1 MHYNGWVYETFGIS
15 KRFPI
20 KPLQSLLNV
29 PPLKLALPAKCF
41 IYLVCA
47 LNGKFNKSSF
57 IMLSFIKESPE
68 GASPLCTGVTPGS
81 ISKWQ
86 GGLG

>member
-1 MHYNGWVYETFGIS
+1 M
-15 KRFPI
+15 
-20 KPLQSLLNV
+20 
-29 PPLKLALPAKCF
+29 
-41 IYLVCA
+41 CA

-57 IMLSFIKESPE
+57 IMLSFVEESPE
-68 GASPLCTGVTPGS
+68 GVSPLCTGVTPGS